1 MMQTQ
6 KPSAG
11 AIVDTCGR
19 LRYLYIDTAVFTPPV
34 NSNRQGVILFTLYTI
49 LKFISAKV
57 TFFFDIAK
65 QFDIFFFIFLI
76 FYAKKHIL
84 ARFLSSEYGKMQ
96 KKVLKSQALERD
108 ANAGI
113 REASPFLY
121 LQCSL
126 PSALNS
132 PVSSPTFSGFSSR

>member
-1 MMQTQ
+1 MLLTFVLSE
-6 KPSAG
+6 PVSP
-11 AIVDTCGR
+11 
-19 LRYLYIDTAVFTPPV
+19 LLYKE
-34 NSNRQGVILFTLYTI
+34 QGVLRFRVSTCKNLNST
-49 LKFISAKV
+49 AKV

-113 REASPFLY
+113 CEASPFLY

-132 PVSSPTFSGFSSR
+132 PVSSPTF